1 MTRGWPF
8 QRDDGGTGGLYRYGP
23 TGAMVVAM
31 DPTPA
36 EELPALYRAI
46 LDSVAR
52 LEVAGE
58 RQTAAR
64 IRRDATAAYSRA
76 WDARAQRRLLALLR
90 EADRPDRTA
99 SLRDV
104 RRSERGT
111 AIASTVVAQ
120 DG

>member
-1 MTRGWPF
+1 VGY
-8 QRDDGGTGGLYRYGP
+8 TG
-23 TGAMVVAM
+23 MVRPGRRLVVM
-31 DPTPA
+31 DPTLA

-52 LEVAGE
+52 LESAGD
-58 RQTAAR
+58 RQAAVR

-90 EADRPDRTA
+90 DADRPDRTE
-99 SLRDV
+99 RRREV
-104 RRSERGT
+104 HRSERPA
-111 AIASTVVAQ
+111 AIAGTVATQ

>member
-1 MTRGWPF
+1 VGY
-8 QRDDGGTGGLYRYGP
+8 TG
-23 TGAMVVAM
+23 MVRPGRRLVVM
-31 DPTPA
+31 DPTLA

-52 LEVAGE
+52 LETAGE
-58 RQTAAR
+58 RRSAVR

-90 EADRPDRTA
+90 EADRPDRTE
-99 SLRDV
+99 RRREV
-104 RRSERGT
+104 RRSERT
-111 AIASTVVAQ
+111 AAIAGTVATQ